1 MYDRV
6 MVEKSSVPVT
16 PVLSD
21 VPPKASIPLWV
32 IFLVVFLASL
42 VVGMGMYIGIQRGL
56 FQGSGLAA
64 MSVITP
70 SLSPTVP
77 AAMTPGADWNTYR
90 DEKAGFVLRYP
101 TTVLANVDGKGVT
114 QPILSI
120 SVEALADIPES
131 LPLGMG
137 REDALLDK
145 ARLEKGNAQTVGDFV
160 ASDALVN
167 IGNTYNGRMTS
178 VLSRFE
184 ICSVI
189 FSRSLI
195 FYPNG
200 YRVIITLNG
209 NEDQIIASMPEF
221 FTVDAKNCGEQKMWN
236 RDVMGTFM
244 PTLAGGKGN
253 GAGQEWYDTFTAIIK
268 TIELIPVVSP
278 ADVSDMFISP
288 TPTGMCDVADNGLCN
303 IISDIKT
310 GMAAKNYNT
319 VIAYQTPTLVTCD
332 PDGMYVAVCDGVA
345 KGVVKEGYVI
355 GYNESEGSVQTRDQH
370 LAALASYVN
379 TNGPFVY
386 KGSLQSGDKGVIVYL
401 NTDASKLFVLYLKR
415 AGSTWRFSSILV
427 GGTFGDTAFATL
439 SPSLLDRVQ

>member
-1 MYDRV
+1 MA
-6 MVEKSSVPVT
+6 EKSPVPVT
-16 PVLSD
+16 PVLPD

-32 IFLVVFLASL
+32 IILVLFLASL
-42 VVGMGMYIGIQRGL
+42 IVGMGIYIGFQRGL
-56 FQGSGLAA
+56 FQGNGSAA
-64 MSVITP
+64 TSVITP
-70 SLSPTVP
+70 SLSPTLP

-90 DEKAGFVLRYP
+90 DEKAGFTLRYP
-101 TTVLANVDGKGVT
+101 TTVLANVDGKGVN
-114 QPILSI
+114 QPILSV
-120 SVEALADIPES
+120 SVEAINSIPES
-131 LPLGMG
+131 MPLGMG
-137 REDALLDK
+137 RAEAIADK
-145 ARLEKGNAQTVGDFV
+145 ALLEKGTAQTVGDFA
-160 ASDALVN
+160 ASDALVK
-167 IGNTYNGRMTS
+167 IGNIYNGRMTS

-189 FSRSLI
+189 FSRSLV

-200 YRVIITLNG
+200 YRVIISLSG
-209 NEDQIIASMPEF
+209 NENQIFLDMPEF
-221 FTVDAKNCGEQKMWN
+221 FIVDSKNCGEQTMWN

-244 PTLAGGKGN
+244 PTLASGKGK

-278 ADVSDMFISP
+278 AAVSFLPSASVSP
-288 TPTGMCDVADNGLCN
+288 TPTPAGACEVADSGLCN

-319 VIAYQTPTLVTCD
+319 VISYQTPTLVTCD

-345 KGVVKEGYVI
+345 KGVVKEGYTL
-355 GYNESEGSVQTRDQH
+355 GYNQSEGSVQTRDQH

-386 KGSLQSGDKGVIVYL
+386 KGSVQSGDRGVIVYL

-415 AGSTWRFSSILV
+415 AGLTWRFSSILV